1 MRRFQRAHSILV
13 MGLRGSCWWAAPQP
27 RLLLRPSL
35 QELVK
40 EGRHMS
46 ALHPQ
51 LGTAMKNGVIEK
63 LVIRRSV
70 TAAAHLAQG
79 CGAEQETTT

>member
-1 MRRFQRAHSILV
+1 MRRLQRASSILV
-13 MGLRGSCWWAAPQP
+13 MGLCGSCWWAAPQP
-27 RLLLRPSL
+27 RLLPRPSL

-40 EGRHMS
+40 EDRHMS

-63 LVIRRSV
+63 LVVGQSV
-70 TAAAHLAQG
+70 TAAVHLAQG
-79 CGAEQETTT
+79 CWAEQETST